1 MSVQFWPDLFRPRI
15 MSLERDAVQY
25 LRQLWAWWIK
35 YSDPFEKLKRKEDRK
50 AKEMAER
57 LDKNLKNK
65 SSP

>member
-1 MSVQFWPDLFRPRI
+1 